1 MPPLLRW
8 STLGRAPYGAECMTA
23 RPERRQESAQ
33 PKDGLSDEIQSYLR
47 HLRDER
53 RLSPH
58 TLAAYDRDLKQLL
71 AYCESTGV
79 SHWHAL
85 DAHQVRA
92 FVAQCH
98 RRGLSPASLQ
108 RLLSAIRAFYRY
120 LMREG
125 LTRKDPAADVRGPKR
140 KRPLPKAMDADQV
153 AQLLDSP
160 EGVNEDWGIRD
171 QAIMELLYSS
181 GLRLSE
187 LVGLD
192 YVNVDAGSGELR
204 VTGKGAKTRVV
215 PVGRK
220 ASAALKQ
227 WIKDRGRWAAAGEK
241 ALFVGRSGKR
251 ISGRMVQQRLRYWAI
266 KRGVNTALHP
276 HMLRHSFATHMLESS
291 GDLRAVQELLG
302 HANISTT
309 QIYTHLDFQRLAK
322 VYDEAHPRARR
333 KEKA

>member
-1 MPPLLRW
+1 MP
-8 STLGRAPYGAECMTA
+8 A
-23 RPERRQESAQ
+23 RPERSRTAAQ
-33 PKDGLSDEIQSYLR
+33 PKGGLDSAVESFLR
-47 HLRDER
+47 HVQDER

-58 TLAAYDRDLKQLL
+58 THAAYDRDLKNLL
-71 AYCESTGV
+71 AYCEAAAV
-79 SHWHAL
+79 KHWRDL
-85 DAHQVRA
+85 DTHHVRA
-92 FVAQCH
+92 FVAQSH

-125 LTRKDPAADVRGPKR
+125 FAGKDPAADVRGPKL

-160 EGVNEDWGIRD
+160 EGASDDWAIRD
-171 QAIMELLYSS
+171 QAIMELFYSS

-192 YVNVDAGSGELR
+192 FADADPGSGEVR
-204 VTGKGAKTRVV
+204 VLGKGAKTRVA

-220 ASAALKQ
+220 ADAALRE
-227 WIKDRGRWAAAGEK
+227 WIKDRGRWATAGEK
-241 ALFVGRSGKR
+241 ALFVGKNGKR
-251 ISGRMVQQRLRYWAI
+251 INGRMVQQRLRYWAI
-266 KRGVNTALHP
+266 QRGVNTSLHP

-322 VYDEAHPRARR
+322 VYDEAHPRAKK

>member
-1 MPPLLRW
+1 LDKALN
-8 STLGRAPYGAECMTA
+8 SF
-23 RPERRQESAQ
+23 Q
-33 PKDGLSDEIQSYLR
+33 R

-58 TLAAYDRDLKQLL
+58 SLAAYARDLSRLL
-71 AYCESTGV
+71 GYAESVGV
-79 SHWHAL
+79 RQWREL
-85 DAHQVRA
+85 DTHHVRA

-108 RLLSAIRAFYRY
+108 RLLSAIRSFYRY
-120 LMREG
+120 LVREG
-125 LTRKDPAADVRGPKR
+125 LAGRDPAADVRGPKR
-140 KRPLPKAMDADQV
+140 RRPLPKAMDADQV

-160 EGVNEDWGIRD
+160 EGADDGWAIRD
-171 QAIMELLYSS
+171 QAILELFYSS

-187 LVGLD
+187 LVGLNLAD
-192 YVNVDAGSGELR
+192 VDSGSGELR
-204 VTGKGAKTRVV
+204 VLGKGAKTRIV

-220 ASAALKQ
+220 ADAALGA
-227 WIKDRGRWAAAGEK
+227 WIKDRGRWADVGEK
-241 ALFVGRSGKR
+241 ALFVGRNGKR
-251 ISGRMVQQRLRYWAI
+251 ISGRRVQQRLRYWAL

-302 HANISTT
+302 HASIGTT

-322 VYDEAHPRARR
+322 VYDEAHPRAKR
-333 KEKA
+333 KP

>member
-1 MPPLLRW
+1 LD
-8 STLGRAPYGAECMTA
+8 RALKSF
-23 RPERRQESAQ
+23 Q
-33 PKDGLSDEIQSYLR
+33 R

-58 TLAAYDRDLKQLL
+58 SQAAYERDLRLL
-71 AYCESTGV
+71 RAYAGSAGIRQWRE
-79 SHWHAL
+79 L
-85 DAHQVRA
+85 DTHQVRA

-98 RRGLSPASLQ
+98 RRGLAPASLQ

-125 LTRKDPAADVRGPKR
+125 LAGRDPAAGVRGPKR
-140 KRPLPKAMDADQV
+140 RRPLPKAMDADQV

-160 EGVNEDWGIRD
+160 EGAGDDWTIRD

-187 LVGLD
+187 LVGLNLAD
-192 YVNVDAGSGELR
+192 VDSGSGELR
-204 VTGKGAKTRVV
+204 VLGKGAKTRVV

-220 ASAALKQ
+220 ADTALKE
-227 WIKDRGRWAAAGEK
+227 WVKDRGRWAAAGEE
-241 ALFVGRSGKR
+241 ALFVGRNGKR
-251 ISGRMVQQRLRYWAI
+251 INARTVQQRLRYWAI
-266 KRGVNTALHP
+266 RRGVNTALHP

-309 QIYTHLDFQRLAK
+309 QVYTHLDFQRLAK

>member
-1 MPPLLRW
+1 MP
-8 STLGRAPYGAECMTA
+8 AP
-23 RPERRQESAQ
+23 PERSSRPQASEHSLTPA
-33 PKDGLSDEIQSYLR
+33 LESYLH
-47 HLRDER
+47 HLHGER

-58 TLAAYDRDLKQLL
+58 THAAYTRDLGLL
-71 AYCESTGV
+71 RAYCDTAGV
-79 SHWHAL
+79 KQWRDL
-85 DAHQVRA
+85 DTHNVRA
-92 FVAQCH
+92 FIAQSH

-125 LTRKDPAADVRGPKR
+125 LAGKDPAADVRGPKL

-153 AQLLDSP
+153 AQLLDSSEASDDP
-160 EGVNEDWGIRD
+160 WASRD
-171 QAIMELLYSS
+171 QAIMELFYSS

-187 LVGLD
+187 LVGLNLGD
-192 YVNVDAGSGELR
+192 VDPGAGEVR
-204 VTGKGAKTRVV
+204 VLGKGAKTRIV

-220 ASAALKQ
+220 ADEALRA
-227 WIKDRGRWAAAGEK
+227 WLGERASWAAAGET
-241 ALFVGRSGKR
+241 ALFVGKSGRR

-276 HMLRHSFATHMLESS
+276 HMLRHSFATHVLESS

-333 KEKA
+333 KDKA